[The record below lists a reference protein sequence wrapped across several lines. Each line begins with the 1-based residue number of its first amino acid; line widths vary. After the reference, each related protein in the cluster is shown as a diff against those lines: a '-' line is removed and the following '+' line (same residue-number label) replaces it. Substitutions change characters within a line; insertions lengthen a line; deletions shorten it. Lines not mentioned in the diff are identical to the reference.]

1 LGTRG
6 ILVLAGSES
15 YSFDIAHLA
24 SDFGDVL
31 VIRYTPLD
39 QFMGSVFEVYR
50 VNKEKKKKIMQM
62 NIPYRKINWFIMIA
76 PLFIINSL
84 SFLTISIKAVK
95 TLRGSSNEIV
105 AIGIGWGGTLTAY
118 LLKCV
123 HIVSRF
129 AYYRVDWFPAKKGDT
144 HKYLSALLF
153 YLIDRFLCK
162 HADYIWHLTHAIE
175 ATCPEK
181 TRKKYGR
188 NIVVFPPIMESQ
200 PDDSRLKVN
209 QPYLVYFGEIK
220 QGCGLPIVLSALSI
234 LMDRGVSIAVK
245 VIGRADKGYLNRL
258 FCDFRHLFE
267 GGICEY
273 LGPVNVGNEREY
285 ERLTKI
291 LKSAYCGLAIN
302 PGGTDNPSNFSLQN
316 RVILYLKNCL
326 PTIINNDSAVARY
339 LVTFGLGVSVEPS
352 PPKVADLIQ
361 SIVNQPNLVAS
372 LRSNIR
378 SFLQKRLTVEPIKMS
393 LLALIQGKDIVI
405 SEDQ

>member
-1 LGTRG
+1 
-6 ILVLAGSES
+6 
-15 YSFDIAHLA
+15 
-24 SDFGDVL
+24 
-31 VIRYTPLD
+31 
-39 QFMGSVFEVYR
+39 
-50 VNKEKKKKIMQM
+50 
-62 NIPYRKINWFIMIA
+62 
-76 PLFIINSL
+76 
-84 SFLTISIKAVK
+84 
-95 TLRGSSNEIV
+95 
-105 AIGIGWGGTLTAY
+105 
-118 LLKCV
+118 
-123 HIVSRF
+123 
-129 AYYRVDWFPAKKGDT
+129 
-144 HKYLSALLF
+144 
-153 YLIDRFLCK
+153 
-162 HADYIWHLTHAIE
+162 
-175 ATCPEK
+175 
-181 TRKKYGR
+181 
-188 NIVVFPPIMESQ
+188 MESQ

-326 PTIINNDSAVARY
+326 PTIINNDSTVARY

-361 SIVNQPNLVAS
+361 SIVNQPNLVES

-378 SFLQKRLTVEPIKMS
+378 SFLQKKLTVEPIKMS
-393 LLALIQGKDIVI
+393 LLALIQGKEIVT